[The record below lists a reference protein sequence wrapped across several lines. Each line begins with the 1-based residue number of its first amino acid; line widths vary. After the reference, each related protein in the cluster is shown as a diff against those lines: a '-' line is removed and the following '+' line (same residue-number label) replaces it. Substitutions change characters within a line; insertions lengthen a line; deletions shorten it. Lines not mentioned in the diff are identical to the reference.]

1 MSIDWNTPLA
11 ERIRPRGLEE
21 VAGQTH
27 LLRAGKPLH
36 RVLTG
41 GQLHSMILW
50 GPPGSGKTTLARLLA
65 KHGGAEFL
73 TLSAVTS
80 GVKEIREAIKTA
92 QGIRAQGGAALLFI
106 DEAHRFNK
114 AQQDAFLPHIENG
127 TIVFVGATT
136 ENPAFELNH
145 ALLSRAR
152 VYVLQALSVEEIE
165 ALLCSAV
172 KNESR
177 GLGTLNLA
185 LEDDALSLLAL
196 AADGDARRALN
207 FLETS
212 VDIAAAG
219 AGQDEDQGEEEQSGV
234 RITEPVVRQVIT
246 ARHPR
251 FDKRGDQFYDQI
263 SALHK
268 SIRGSNP
275 DAALYW
281 ASRILE
287 GGCDPRYLL
296 RRLVRIVSEDIGNA
310 DPKAL
315 QLTLS
320 AWDAWDRLGSPEG
333 ELAVMQAVVYLAV
346 LPKSNALYAAHKAVL
361 RDVREYPAQEVPAHL
376 RNAPT
381 RLAKQL
387 GHGQHYR
394 YAHDEQHGELGGYAA
409 GETYFPAAMG
419 ERRYYSPT
427 RNGLERNIAE
437 RLARLRELDREAG
450 EDREH

>member
-11 ERIRPRGLEE
+11 ERVRPRRLDE
-21 VAGQTH
+21 VAGQAH

-80 GVKEIREAIKTA
+80 GVKEIREAIRSA
-92 QGIRAQGGAALLFI
+92 RGVRARGGAALLFI

-114 AQQDAFLPHIENG
+114 SQQDAFLPHIENG

-136 ENPAFELNH
+136 ENPAFEFNH

-152 VYVLQALSVEEIE
+152 VYVLQALAVEEIE
-165 ALLCSAV
+165 VLLRSAV
-172 KNESR
+172 EDDSR
-177 GLGTLNLA
+177 GLGALSLTLA
-185 LEDDALSLLAL
+185 DDALSFLAL

-207 FLETS
+207 FLETA

-219 AGQDEDQGEEEQSGV
+219 AGKGEEEEESGV
-234 RITEPVVRQVIT
+234 HITEAVVRQVIT
-246 ARHPR
+246 ARSPR

-281 ASRILE
+281 ASRMLA
-287 GGCDPRYLL
+287 GGCDPHYLL
-296 RRLVRIVSEDIGNA
+296 RRLVRIASEDIGNA

-315 QLTLS
+315 QLTLG
-320 AWDAWDRLGSPEG
+320 AWEAWDRLGSPEG

-361 RDVREYPAQEVPAHL
+361 KDVREHPAAEVPVHL

-387 GHGQHYR
+387 GHGKGYR

-437 RLARLRELDREAG
+437 RLARLRELDRQAAG
-450 EDREH
+450 RENV